1 MFMWM
6 FERGAERELAGLDLA
21 LDAVQAGEDGVALR
35 HAHDAGLREHRRV
48 RLRPRDVLR
57 VQPLV
62 EADRG
67 VYLLHE
73 RRRALGEVTA
83 PERLR
88 RPAPGELLGHDA
100 IPRLAA
106 CDSVCCACS
115 AGGADHPT
123 TGRRVQLRSDRPKP
137 VPELTF
143 FDADGRKSRSPTFG
157 ARWWC

>member
-1 MFMWM
+1 MQLAAGLADQLGQARLDVHVDV

-35 HAHDAGLREHRRV
+35 RAHDAGLREHRRV

-83 PERLR
+83 PESDCAVRRRASWVTMRSRGWRHAFRLLRLQRWR
-88 RPAPGELLGHDA
+88 R
-100 IPRLAA
+100 
-106 CDSVCCACS
+106 
-115 AGGADHPT
+115 
-123 TGRRVQLRSDRPKP
+123 
-137 VPELTF
+137 
-143 FDADGRKSRSPTFG
+143 
-157 ARWWC
+157 